1 MPEQPKFVI
10 EDALKELE
18 SIVNGLENQNLNIEQ
33 ALKAFERG
41 IKISNQCQ
49 QELNQAEQRISMLTE
64 QGMEEQQNLMSNTAE
79 IEQEA

>member
-1 MPEQPKFVI
+1 MSEQPKFVI

-18 SIVNGLENQNLNIEQ
+18 SIVNGLENQNLSIEQ

-49 QELNQAEQRISMLTE
+49 KELNQAEQRISMLTE
-64 QGMEEQQNLMSNTAE
+64 QGMEEQQSLIADTT
-79 IEQEA
+79 EQET

>member
-1 MPEQPKFVI
+1 MSEQPKFVI

-18 SIVNGLENQNLNIEQ
+18 SIVNGLENQNLSIEQ

-49 QELNQAEQRISMLTE
+49 KELNQAEQRISILTE
-64 QGMEEQQNLMSNTAE
+64 QGMEEQQSLIADTT
-79 IEQEA
+79 EQET